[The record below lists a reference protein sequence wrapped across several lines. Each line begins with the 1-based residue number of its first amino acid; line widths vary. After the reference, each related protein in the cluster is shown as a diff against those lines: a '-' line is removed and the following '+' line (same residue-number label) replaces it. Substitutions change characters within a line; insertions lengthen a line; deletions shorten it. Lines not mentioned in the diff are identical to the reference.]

1 MSEAP
6 GSGRMIAERYRLI
19 GPLGEGG
26 TGVAWLARDELL
38 DRDVAVKEIRVPAGP
53 DAAATRAHYARLE
66 DAARRAGRVA
76 HRNVVAVHDVAAGEG
91 RPWIVMEL
99 VRGLA
104 LSEVLEA
111 EGALPP
117 RRAAQIGAEALA
129 GLRAAHAAGVV
140 HGDVR
145 PSKVLIANDGR
156 VLVTGFGAADPGG
169 GPEAVANGAAA
180 DLWSLGAL
188 LHTAVTGRAPDG
200 GAGVPERA
208 EALGPVIEGLL
219 RPDPADRIPAADAEH
234 RLRLAAAGGGRHE
247 PGPGADGPASPAPL
261 PPRTESEATGGGPG
275 GRADGDGDGSP
286 APDPVGSG
294 DDEQRTGAGPAGRLS
309 PVAVLALGVVA
320 LLAAVAALVWTVTGG

>member
-53 DAAATRAHYARLE
+53 DTAATRSHYARLE

-76 HRNVVAVHDVAAGEG
+76 HRNVVAVHDVATGEG

-117 RRAAQIGAEALA
+117 RRAAQLGAEALA

-208 EALGPVIEGLL
+208 EALGPVIGGLL
-219 RPDPADRIPAADAEH
+219 RPDPADRMSAADAEH
-234 RLRLAAAGGGRHE
+234 RLRLAASSGGRPE
-247 PGPGADGPASPAPL
+247 PGPGTDAPSSPA
-261 PPRTESEATGGGPG
+261 PRTESEATGGGGGG
-275 GRADGDGDGSP
+275 GRGDGSP
-286 APDPVGSG
+286 TPDPGGSA
-294 DDEQRTGAGPAGRLS
+294 DDGRRAGGPAGRLS